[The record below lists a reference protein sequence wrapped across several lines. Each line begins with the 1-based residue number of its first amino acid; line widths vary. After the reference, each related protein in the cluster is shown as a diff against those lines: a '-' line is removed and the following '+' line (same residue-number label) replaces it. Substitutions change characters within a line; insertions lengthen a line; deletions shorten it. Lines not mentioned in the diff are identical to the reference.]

1 MPTHVR
7 ITNNV
12 GGVFTPP
19 IESRAVAELLLALHG
34 GGHTESQTRKA
45 MAAHN
50 QLRDGQ
56 TVKHARGY
64 TFEPIDSEESSDAV

>member
-7 ITNNV
+7 ITNNL

-19 IESRAVAELLLALHG
+19 IESRAVAELLVALHG
-34 GGHTESQTRKA
+34 GCYTADQTA
-45 MAAHN
+45 ASMAAHN

-56 TVKHARGY
+56 TFEHARGY
-64 TFEPIDSEESSDAV
+64 TFEPIDVQEQAQ